1 MKLEKLILKN
11 FRGYHGEHS
20 IDINSLTALV
30 GRNDVGKTTILDA
43 LGVFFEHKLCKY
55 DATDKCVDSVEN
67 EDVSIGCIF
76 SGADIPIVLD
86 ATSITNLKEE
96 YLLNSNGK
104 LEIYRVFAKGKGSG
118 SVQAK
123 CMAPSAKGAK
133 SLLAKKNDELKVIAE
148 SIGVDGADKRSNVSL
163 RQEIYRK
170 IGDLK
175 LKEIFVKLNAEEG
188 KVICEKIY
196 DKLPHFAL
204 FRADRPS
211 TDEESEVQDPMKSAV
226 QTALQK
232 IDIQLESIKENVKEH
247 AVEVAENTI
256 KHLHDISPNL
266 AAGLIPKFKVE
277 PKWENIFKL
286 TLEDDRGIAINKR
299 GSGVRRL
306 VLISFFKAEAERL
319 QKEFPDKGVIYAIEE
334 PETSQHPSNQR
345 LLIDAFQELANA
357 DKCQVLITTHVPAL
371 VEKIPTESL
380 RHITRTLD
388 DGLEVKNGNDDVL
401 KNIANDLGVY
411 PDSRAS
417 VLVCVEGPND
427 INFLKNI
434 GKIYLDQGVPN
445 VPDMINDPRIVFI
458 PMGGHTLKDW
468 VNNNYLKILNK
479 PEIHIYDR
487 DVAIPPQYEKECKS
501 VNARNDGSIAFMTE
515 KREME
520 NYLHPDA
527 IQAVFGVKIIIDDTT
542 DVSTEVSA
550 LTRYNESKA
559 KKKINKFATAKM
571 SYQMLTAS
579 DAKGETLTW
588 FNAIYAKL

>member
-1 MKLEKLILKN
+1 
-11 FRGYHGEHS
+11 
-20 IDINSLTALV
+20 INSLTALV

-43 LGVFFEHKLCKY
+43 FGVFFEHKLCKY

-104 LEIYRVFAKGKGSG
+104 LEIYRVFAKGKGSS

-232 IDIQLESIKENVKEH
+232 IDIQLESIKESVKEH

-427 INFLKNI
+427 INFLRNI

-468 VNNNYLKILNK
+468 VNNNDLKILNK
-479 PEIHIYDR
+479 PEVHIYDR

-527 IQAVFGVKIIIDDTT
+527 IQAVFGVNITIDDTT

-559 KKKINKFATAKM
+559 KKKINKFATGKM

-579 DAKGETLTW
+579 DAKGETLPW

>member
-133 SLLAKKNDELKVIAE
+133 SLLAKKNDELKGIAE

-232 IDIQLESIKENVKEH
+232 IDIQLESIKERVKEH

-527 IQAVFGVKIIIDDTT
+527 IQAVFGVKITIDDTT

-588 FNAIYAKL
+588 FNAIYTKL